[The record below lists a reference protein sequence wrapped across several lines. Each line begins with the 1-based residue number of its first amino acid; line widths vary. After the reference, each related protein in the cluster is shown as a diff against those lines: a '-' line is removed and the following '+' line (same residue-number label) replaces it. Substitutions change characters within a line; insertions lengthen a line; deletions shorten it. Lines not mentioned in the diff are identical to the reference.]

1 MLTSISPLGERARRN
16 RWAITVTAY
25 VLGSLLG
32 GGTTGV
38 VLGAVGSGL
47 PRPLLLA
54 AAVCAVAAVLDLL
67 RRLPTYH
74 RQVDED
80 WLVRY
85 RGWVYGLGFGYQ
97 LGLGFVTIVTSAA
110 TYAVWALELL
120 SGGWRAGLLIGAWF
134 GLVRALPVLGLR
146 SATTPERLR
155 VLAARQERL
164 ASAAGGVTVA
174 TLAAAGLA
182 LGVAA

>member
-1 MLTSISPLGERARRN
+1 MLTSISPLGERARHN
-16 RWAITVTAY
+16 RWAVTVTAY

-32 GGTTGV
+32 GATTGV
-38 VLGAVGSGL
+38 VLGAAGSVL
-47 PRPLLLA
+47 PRSLLIA
-54 AAVCAVAAVLDLL
+54 AAVCAVAAVVDVV
-67 RRLPTYH
+67 RRLPTYR

-110 TYAVWALELL
+110 TYAVWLLELL
-120 SGGWRAGLLIGAWF
+120 SGGWRAALLIGVWF
-134 GLVRALPVLGLR
+134 GLVRSLPVLGLR
-146 SATTPERLR
+146 TATTPERLR
-155 VLAARQERL
+155 VMAFRL
-164 ASAAGGVTVA
+164 DQLSRGAGRVTVA
-174 TLAAAGLA
+174 TLAASAVV

>member
-16 RWAITVTAY
+16 RWPVTVTAY

-32 GGTTGV
+32 GATTGV
-38 VLGAVGSGL
+38 VLGAAGSAL

-54 AAVCAVAAVLDLL
+54 ALVCAAAAVLDALH
-67 RRLPTYH
+67 RVPSYH

-110 TYAVWALELL
+110 TYAVWLLELL
-120 SGGWRAGLLIGAWF
+120 SGGWRQGLLIGASF
-134 GLVRALPVLGLR
+134 GLLRALPVLGLR
-146 SATTPERLR
+146 TATTPERLR
-155 VLAARQERL
+155 VTAARLERL
-164 ASAAGGVTVA
+164 ASPAGGLTVA